1 MDAEKLESIQR
12 RIKLLRAALEDESLL
27 TEVSVDGVSE
37 RLDRAQII
45 AELKDL
51 EAEEA
56 LLTGRKSR
64 LYGIRL
70 S

>member
-1 MDAEKLESIQR
+1 MDTKKLESIQR

-37 RLDRAQII
+37 RMDRAQVV

-56 LLTGRKSR
+56 RLTGRSRR
-64 LYGIRL
+64 LYGIRF
-70 S
+70 

>member
-56 LLTGRKSR
+56 RLTGRSRR
-64 LYGIRL
+64 LYGIRF
-70 S
+70 

>member
-1 MDAEKLESIQR
+1 MDTKKLESIRR
-12 RIKLLRAALEDESLL
+12 RITLLRAALEDESLL

-37 RLDRAQII
+37 RMDRAQVV

-56 LLTGRKSR
+56 RLTGRSRR
-64 LYGIRL
+64 LYGIRF
-70 S
+70 